1 MKVCPAATYLGRRK
15 KKLRM
20 KNEANYEMYIAVKKK
35 SRRKGENYCHLEN
48 DVDFK
53 FTFQGKCQMAG
64 SRLLEGG
71 VAYN

>member
-1 MKVCPAATYLGRRK
+1 
-15 KKLRM
+15 M